1 MNAKTQF
8 KLSASDLETI
18 LAMVRTGTLVD
29 AGERLGVDSSTVF
42 RSIRRIERGL
52 QQRLFERSRSG
63 YAPSALARALA
74 EHAAQLEAQ
83 LEAARSA
90 AQLKPEQLSG
100 TVRITT
106 TDTLLHGLVAP
117 VLKPL
122 QAAHPLLMYELNTSN
137 ARVSLSK
144 RDADIAVRATRGP
157 PPDLVGKHIGTLQAA
172 LFAAKKGPVRR
183 YEEVVAG
190 KIPWVA
196 PDDALPDHPS
206 VRWRRQNFPK
216 VLPGYRVNSILTV
229 MEFVVLG
236 LGVGVLPLFLA
247 RSRNDLIALTDP
259 IEDCRTELWL
269 LTYPESRH
277 MKTVTAVFKHLS
289 DHLRL

>member
-29 AGERLGVDSSTVF
+29 AGERPGVDSSTVF

-122 QAAHPLLMYELNTSN
+122 QA
-137 ARVSLSK
+137 
-144 RDADIAVRATRGP
+144 
-157 PPDLVGKHIGTLQAA
+157 
-172 LFAAKKGPVRR
+172 
-183 YEEVVAG
+183 
-190 KIPWVA
+190 
-196 PDDALPDHPS
+196 
-206 VRWRRQNFPK
+206 
-216 VLPGYRVNSILTV
+216 
-229 MEFVVLG
+229 
-236 LGVGVLPLFLA
+236 
-247 RSRNDLIALTDP
+247 
-259 IEDCRTELWL
+259 
-269 LTYPESRH
+269 
-277 MKTVTAVFKHLS
+277 
-289 DHLRL
+289 